1 MPIRKIL
8 NIALYGLVF
17 FNLFFITAIIA
28 YQVTIHGEMSTVPDL
43 KGKTF
48 EEGRT
53 ELKSKKL
60 IIIHNGSRLHDRYE
74 KGMIIS
80 QDPAPGKKIKLH
92 QEVKVILSAE
102 KEKVIVPRLRGR
114 SFQLISSTLN
124 ETGLKKGR
132 GSHVYTRRYS
142 AGRIIAQSPVPG
154 EIIPKGT
161 RISFLVSEGDKER
174 KYLMPD
180 LIGRNADKVI
190 AYLKKKGFR
199 VSDLRESFYPGIE
212 SGIIINQLFPKPG
225 YPVQKRTLITLE
237 VSK

>member
-8 NIALYGLVF
+8 NIAIYVLVF
-17 FNLFFITAIIA
+17 LNLFFITAIIA
-28 YQVTIHGEMSTVPDL
+28 YQVTLHGEMSTVPDL
-43 KGKTF
+43 EGKTF
-48 EEGRT
+48 EEGRA
-53 ELKSKKL
+53 ELKTKKL
-60 IIIHNGSRLHDRYE
+60 IIIHIGFRLHDRYE
-74 KGMIIS
+74 KGIIIY

-102 KEKVIVPRLRGR
+102 KEKVVVPRLRGR

-142 AGRIIAQSPVPG
+142 AGRIIGQSPIPG
-154 EIIPKGT
+154 EKVPKGT
-161 RISFLVSEGDKER
+161 RISFLVSEGEKER

-180 LIGRNADKVI
+180 LIGKHADRVI
-190 AYLKKKGFR
+190 AQLKNLGYR